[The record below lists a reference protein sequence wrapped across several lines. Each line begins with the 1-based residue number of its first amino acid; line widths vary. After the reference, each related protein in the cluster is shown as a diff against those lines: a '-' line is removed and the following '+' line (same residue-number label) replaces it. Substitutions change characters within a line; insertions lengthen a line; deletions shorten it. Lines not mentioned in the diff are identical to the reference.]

1 MNSQRSQGQ
10 AVSPAS
16 SGLSY
21 PDYPIASR
29 SGAGTYLIATY
40 GAGAKARPSTRWGW
54 TIKSAKTCLALR
66 SGWYGCYQHRRDR
79 MRLSSPSNVIRSLVT
94 GGGTVLPLPP
104 GSLIGSSFPR
114 AGRTVALGR
123 RNSREVRRYQVAT
136 ACNRTTQPAC
146 RARKLLASREARSP
160 VPIGVGPS
168 GRGRLL
174 LRTSGNSSTRHFG
187 E

>member
-21 PDYPIASR
+21 PDCPIASR

-79 MRLSSPSNVIRSLVT
+79 MRLSSPSNVIRSCHGRRHRPPAAARLSHRL
-94 GGGTVLPLPP
+94 VLPAR
-104 GSLIGSSFPR
+104 GAARGTWSKKFSGSSAVSSRNGLQPNHATRVPSAQTFGVPR
-114 AGRTVALGR
+114 SPQPRPDRGVPVGTG
-123 RNSREVRRYQVAT
+123 EIAT
-136 ACNRTTQPAC
+136 AYY
-146 RARKLLASREARSP
+146 RE
-160 VPIGVGPS
+160 
-168 GRGRLL
+168 
-174 LRTSGNSSTRHFG
+174 FFF
-187 E
+187 

>member
-21 PDYPIASR
+21 PDCPIASR

-79 MRLSSPSNVIRSLVT
+79 MRLSSPSNVIRSLVM
-94 GGGTVLPLPP
+94 GGGCTVLPHRRPTFSSARPSRARGGPWLLVEEILGKSAGSKSPHLVTIPRHVCCYHAGNGGKNRVP
-104 GSLIGSSFPR
+104 GRSSTY
-114 AGRTVALGR
+114 RTGAKGR
-123 RNSREVRRYQVAT
+123 R
-136 ACNRTTQPAC
+136 
-146 RARKLLASREARSP
+146 L
-160 VPIGVGPS
+160 
-168 GRGRLL
+168 
-174 LRTSGNSSTRHFG
+174 
-187 E
+187 

>member
-21 PDYPIASR
+21 PDCPIASR
-29 SGAGTYLIATY
+29 SEAGTYLIATY

-79 MRLSSPSNVIRSLVT
+79 MRLSSPSNVIRSCHGRRHRPPAAARLSHRLV
-94 GGGTVLPLPP
+94 PP
-104 GSLIGSSFPR
+104 SR

-146 RARKLLASREARSP
+146 RARKLLASREACGP
-160 VPIGVGPS
+160 VPLGVGPS

-174 LRTSGNSSTRHFG
+174 LRTSENWSTRQ
-187 E
+187 